1 MKQPILQVED
11 VNAKFD
17 SLAKLE
23 ENNWKEDKPEPIAKK
38 VVKVINRASVR
49 RTYAVY
55 YVQNSAAYAEIT
67 HQRHTADFW

>member
-38 VVKVINRASVR
+38 VVKVIKNLSNKIYMDYFKQASF
-49 RTYAVY
+49 
-55 YVQNSAAYAEIT
+55 
-67 HQRHTADFW
+67 TASPNENGRLC